1 MEHTDGFKVIEIKFQ
16 GESYNGFYKVTRKGV
31 VTVETRKDIPIKPYD
46 HITIGVTELIVQK
59 VQVYE
64 NRAEIT
70 CEDKDTS
77 DIVRSNKT
85 LKKLK
90 KSEPKEKTLTEQLI
104 EKDTDGKSV

>member
-1 MEHTDGFKVIEIKFQ
+1 MEYTDGFKVIEIKFQ
-16 GESYNGFYKVTRKGV
+16 GDSYNGFYKVTRKGV
-31 VTVETRKDIPIKPYD
+31 VTVETRKDIPVKPYD

>member
-16 GESYNGFYKVTRKGV
+16 GDSYNGFYKVTRKGV
-31 VTVETRKDIPIKPYD
+31 VTVETRKDIPVKPYD

>member
-46 HITIGVTELIVQK
+46 QVTIGVDQVIVQK
-59 VQVYE
+59 VQVFE
-64 NRAEIT
+64 SRCEIT
-70 CEDKDTS
+70 CEAVASS
-77 DIVRSNKT
+77 DIIKANKT

-90 KSEPKEKTLTEQLI
+90 KSEQG
-104 EKDTDGKSV
+104 KDKNTDGEQV

>member
-16 GESYNGFYKVTRKGV
+16 GDSYNGFYKVTRKGV
-31 VTVETRKDIPIKPYD
+31 ITVETRKDIPVKPYD

>member
-1 MEHTDGFKVIEIKFQ
+1 MEYTDGFKVIEIKFQ
-16 GESYNGFYKVTRKGV
+16 GDSYNGFYKVTRKGV
-31 VTVETRKDIPIKPYD
+31 ITVETRKDIPVKPYD

>member
-1 MEHTDGFKVIEIKFQ
+1 MEYTNGFKVIEIKFQ

-46 HITIGVTELIVQK
+46 HITIGVTEMIVQK
-59 VQVYE
+59 VQIYE